1 MIRTHSLTPQ
11 AQPDLHSGGLRLP
24 LCTDQPWRQGNF
36 TLCKDLWWFVFDA
49 GLPIWVCIQ
58 CLSKLHV
65 ELLLSY
71 TSIRS
76 AAPQIGQIWMTN
88 IYRML
93 YLIRCDR
100 RWQTSI
106 CGHCT
111 VIYVFSCE
119 NPHFFV
125 LWNIKQNVIVSWFP
139 NGNLQ
144 YRRKCF
150 MEISKTNTIQKKKI
164 KFGRHNQ
171 PWRLPA
177 SARSYVD
184 IPNTLGWVFES
195 MVKNEN
201 LFIKNCSGNTL
212 DSKQNCKGFGFSF
225 LAKKNTPMLLEKMNK
240 QIKNNGIPGYPSS
253 PQQSKTPSTP
263 REIAGYF
270 RPF

>member
-1 MIRTHSLTPQ
+1 MIRTHPLTPQ

-150 MEISKTNTIQKKKI
+150 MEISKTNTIQKK
-164 KFGRHNQ
+164 
-171 PWRLPA
+171 RLNLE
-177 SARSYVD
+177 D
-184 IPNTLGWVFES
+184 IINHDAYRPVQDLMLTSPIRWDE
-195 MVKNEN
+195 
-201 LFIKNCSGNTL
+201 
-212 DSKQNCKGFGFSF
+212 F
-225 LAKKNTPMLLEKMNK
+225 LKAW
-240 QIKNNGIPGYPSS
+240 
-253 PQQSKTPSTP
+253 SKTK
-263 REIAGYF
+263 IYL
-270 RPF
+270 